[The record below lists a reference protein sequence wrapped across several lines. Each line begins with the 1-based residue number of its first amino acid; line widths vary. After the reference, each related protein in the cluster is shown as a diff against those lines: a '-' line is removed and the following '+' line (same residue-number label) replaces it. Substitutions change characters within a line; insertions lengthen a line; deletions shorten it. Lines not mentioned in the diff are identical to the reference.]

1 MADQD
6 LFSRPNLEILLGLVR
21 VRRTYVLEHTQAPE
35 PVRDQLR
42 ILEDQL
48 VVLLSAPDFRAA
60 IARDI
65 QLGSTSQQI
74 RDEIIRQVGMMAVA
88 RTPEMQARYDAAV
101 ERERGIATADKSGVY
116 VTVAGPQGSAKTVI
130 ARAILELLQEAD
142 VACAMPEEAQNPYD
156 GDSIEQLGQLRGCP
170 RVIVQ
175 TSCAE

>member
-1 MADQD
+1 MSDLG

-21 VRRTYVLEHTQAPE
+21 VRRTYVVEHTQAPE

-48 VVLLSAPDFRAA
+48 VALLAAPDFRAA

-74 RDEIIRQVGMMAVA
+74 RDEIIAKVGMMAAA

-101 ERERGIATADKSGVY
+101 ERERSIANADKSGVY
-116 VTVAGPQGSAKTVI
+116 ITVTGSQGSAKTVI
-130 ARAILELLQEAD
+130 ARAILEMLQEAD
-142 VACAMPEEAQNPYD
+142 VPCAMPEEAQNPYD
-156 GDSIEQLGQLRGCP
+156 GDSIEHLGNLRGCP